1 MSAGKVKNL
10 IILILLLVCAFLLA
24 LVIPAKLE
32 ARRRAEENTERLRQ
46 LMQEANVTLTEYVP
60 ETVDLRAAER
70 TFPSDFP

>member
-32 ARRRAEENTERLRQ
+32 ARRRA
-46 LMQEANVTLTEYVP
+46 
-60 ETVDLRAAER
+60 D
-70 TFPSDFP
+70 